1 MKKVSTILIILILIS
16 NGLLFSAASDTSCF
30 TNNKAL
36 DGTFA
41 QLEKAFMASEQMD
54 WPIVVEAAVFQGK
67 KTIKVPKMTDA
78 LIKVAVTEVLNE
90 IKVNIEIKEEEL
102 GGLTKEDYAKISAQ
116 LMKGIIVSKG
126 YLYWD
131 AEMKYIILSFGIGGR
146 EYERFD
152 NLTGNLAS
160 MGSEMDKVSSADLE
174 VKADVERYIKQSL
187 QKGNKVSPEIAK
199 NLPERIDRLFK
210 ELRPSR
216 IIAAQAISEIHRDIY
231 MVDYTKFDGTESLE
245 SIIESYQSLIES
257 RQENRDEENKIT
269 KYKFPKDEPSPEHRK
284 YIVESILD
292 GELSESFTS
301 GFNKA
306 ITIDELAK
314 LYFESEEVDEK
325 IEFEEGTIDRNA
337 PDYIKSAF
345 IYGMIDDGRD
355 LNKPLNRLEATKR
368 LINGIIYQES
378 GVATTLTISDCA
390 KIPFADLVTVANC
403 LNYGM
408 DTIGMNF
415 EPQGM
420 YTKEDA
426 IADKFKFDFYNIRG
440 YNAPIDLSD
449 PSKIVIGKNSVH
461 MQFENKEQ
469 VEEYIAYEFEDSAI
483 GNIKRNGSYMRIDTG
498 CALLEFF
505 TPENG
510 IKFTFKNDVKY
521 IDFEEGVYG
530 PQLQYAIEPRVL
542 KPGETVDMNMQIDS
556 EHKKLFAKIDTI
568 LAKIIKANMTPEQ
581 KVKAIH
587 DYVVTYITYDSN
599 YDDDETIENLLKT
612 IEKGRG
618 VCLDYTMLFQYL
630 CDRASIP
637 CISEAGDVSTSPDPH
652 AWNVVFLNGQWKF
665 IDTTWDDGDPKKIS
679 YKYYL
684 VDKFTFMK
692 DHVPMMGVPEEALC
706 PEIDG
711 MKIKTQDEL
720 MVYLLQKFYWID
732 GFTVTFRMTDKNVKP
747 NIGYLW
753 PTAEV
758 KVILTY
764 DSKNDLYTV
773 AAKAR

>member
-1 MKKVSTILIILILIS
+1 MKKISIVLVILILLS
-16 NGLLFSAASDTSCF
+16 SGVLAFAASDTSCF

-36 DGTFA
+36 DATFV
-41 QLEKAFMASEQMD
+41 QLEKAFMASEQMA
-54 WPIVVEAAVFQGK
+54 WPIEVSAELLK
-67 KTIKVPKMTDA
+67 RPSSIKLPKMTET
-78 LIKVAVTEVLNE
+78 LIKKAVTEVLND
-90 IKVNIEIKEEEL
+90 IKVNIEIVEEEL
-102 GGLTKEDYAKISAQ
+102 GGLTKEDYDKISAQ
-116 LMKGIIVSKG
+116 LVHGIKVNKGC
-126 YLYWD
+126 LYWD
-131 AEMKYIILSFGIGGR
+131 VDLKYIILTFGVGGS
-146 EYERFD
+146 EFEEFD
-152 NLTGNLAS
+152 NLTGSFAG
-160 MGSEMDKVSSADLE
+160 MGSELDQVSLADLE
-174 VKADVERYIKQSL
+174 VKTDVERYIKQSI

-210 ELRPSR
+210 ELRPSK
-216 IIAAQAISEIHRDIY
+216 IIAAQAISAIHRDIY
-231 MVDYTKFDGTESLE
+231 TLDFTEFDGSESLE
-245 SIIESYQSLIES
+245 SIIEGYQSLIEY
-257 RQENRDEENKIT
+257 RQQDRDEENKIT
-269 KYKFPKDEPSPEHRK
+269 NFKFPNDEPSAEHRR

-301 GFNKA
+301 GFKKA

-314 LYFESEEVDEK
+314 LYFESEEVNEK
-325 IEFEEGTIDRNA
+325 IEFEEGTIDPNA
-337 PDYIKSAF
+337 PDYIKNAF
-345 IYGMIDDGRD
+345 IYGMIDDDRD
-355 LNKPLNRLEATKR
+355 LNKPLNRLEASRR
-368 LINGIIYQES
+368 LINGIIYQGS
-378 GVATTLTISDCA
+378 GVSTTMRIIDCA
-390 KIPFADLVTVANC
+390 KIPLSDLVTVSNC
-403 LNYGM
+403 LNDGM
-408 DTIGMNF
+408 YTIGMSF

-426 IADKFKFDFYNIRG
+426 ITDKYRFDFYNIRG
-440 YNAPIDLSD
+440 YNAPISLYDL
-449 PSKIVIGKNSVH
+449 SKIVIGKNTVH
-461 MQFENKEQ
+461 LQFENKEQ

-510 IKFTFKNDVKY
+510 IKFTFKNGVNF
-521 IDFEEGVYG
+521 IDFEDGVYG
-530 PQLQYAIEPRVL
+530 PQKQYKIEPRML

-556 EHKKLFAKIDTI
+556 EHRKLYSKIDAI
-568 LAKIIKANMTPEQ
+568 LAKIIKAGMTEEQ

-599 YDDDETIENLLKT
+599 YDDEETIENLLKT

-618 VCLDYTMLFQYL
+618 VCLDYTMLFQSL

-637 CISEAGDVSTSPDPH
+637 CITEAGSVSTSPIDH

-665 IDTTWDDGDPKKIS
+665 IDTTWDDGNPKKIS
-679 YKYYL
+679 YAYYL

-692 DHVPMMGVPEEALC
+692 DHTPMMGVPEEALC

-720 MVYLLQKFYWID
+720 RVYLLQKFYWID
-732 GFTVTFRMTDKNVKP
+732 GFTVSFRMTDKNVKP

-773 AAKAR
+773 SAKAR

>member
-1 MKKVSTILIILILIS
+1 MKKISLILIILILIS
-16 NGLLFSAASDTSCF
+16 NSLLAFAASDTSCF

-36 DGTFA
+36 DATFV
-41 QLEKAFMASEQMD
+41 QLEKAFMASEQKD
-54 WPIVVEAAVFQGK
+54 WPIEVEAAVFQGK
-67 KTIKVPKMTDA
+67 KTIKVPKMTEA
-78 LIKVAVTEVLNE
+78 LIKVAVTEVLND
-90 IKVNIEIKEEEL
+90 IRVNIEIKEEEL
-102 GGLTKEDYAKISAQ
+102 GGLTKEDYKKISAQ
-116 LMKGIIVSKG
+116 LIQGTKVSRG

-131 AEMKYIILSFGIGGR
+131 VDLKFIILSFGVGGR

-152 NLTGNLAS
+152 NLTGNFAS
-160 MGSEMDKVSSADLE
+160 MGSELDEVSSADLE
-174 VKADVERYIKQSL
+174 VKADVERYIKQSI
-187 QKGNKVSPEIAK
+187 QKGNKFSPEIAK

-210 ELRPSR
+210 ELRPSK
-216 IIAAQAISEIHRDIY
+216 IIAAQAISAIHKDIY
-231 MVDYTKFDGTESLE
+231 TLDFTKFDGSESLE
-245 SIIESYQSLIES
+245 SIIEGYQSLIES
-257 RQENRDEENKIT
+257 RQEERDEENKIT
-269 KYKFPKDEPSPEHRK
+269 NFKFPNDEPSPEHRE

-292 GELSESFTS
+292 GELSEYFTS

-306 ITIDELAK
+306 ITIDELAR

-325 IEFEEGTIDRNA
+325 IEFEKGTIDPNA
-337 PDYIKSAF
+337 PDYIKNAF
-345 IYGMIDDGRD
+345 IYGMIDDSRD
-355 LNKPLNRLEATKR
+355 LNKPLNRLEATRR
-368 LINGIIYQES
+368 LINGIIYTES
-378 GVATTLTISDCA
+378 GVATTLRIVDCA

-408 DTIGMNF
+408 DAIGMNF

-449 PSKIVIGKNSVH
+449 PSKIVIGKNTVH

-483 GNIKRNGSYMRIDTG
+483 GNIKRNGSYLRIDTG

-510 IKFTFKNDVKY
+510 IKFTFKNGVKF
-521 IDFEEGVYG
+521 IDFEDGVYG
-530 PQLQYAIEPRVL
+530 PQLQYKIEPRVL
-542 KPGETVDMNMQIDS
+542 KTGETVDMNMQIDS
-556 EHKKLFAKIDTI
+556 EHKKLSAKIDAI

-587 DYVVTYITYDSN
+587 DYVVTHITYDDN
-599 YDDDETIENLLKT
+599 YHDEETVENLLKT
-612 IEKGRG
+612 IDKGRG
-618 VCLDYTMLFQYL
+618 VCGDYTMLFQYL

-637 CISEAGDVSTSPDPH
+637 CISEAGNVSSSPIDH

-679 YKYYL
+679 YKYYM

-692 DHVPMMGVPEEALC
+692 DHTPMMGVPEEALC
-706 PEIDG
+706 PDIDG
-711 MKIKTQDEL
+711 LKIKTQDEL

-758 KVILTY
+758 KIVLTY
-764 DSKNDLYTV
+764 DAKNDLYTV